1 MFEHLTS
8 SDERPTAVVVA
19 VQFPDVSD
27 AELASSI
34 AELER
39 LAKTLGLDP
48 VGRLTQRRGSL
59 ATGNV
64 VGEGKLKEL
73 AEWTGGTGVVPVYVK
88 PGSRQA
94 AARAD
99 AAEAEAEAG
108 DDEADEAGDA
118 EAGADEADA
127 EADGEAGDDSA
138 DGAEAGDAEA
148 DAEVSDAEAGTEASA
163 SAAGDA
169 EAGTEAGDDEADG
182 EASTEASA
190 SAGGDGE
197 ASDAKTSDA
206 KGSDTRA
213 SDAKASDAG
222 RRGRGGRAGKRDAGD
237 GDKPAPRATVV
248 LVDHDLTPT
257 QQRNLERATGVDV
270 LDRTSVILEI
280 FHRHARTREARLQVE
295 IARLKY
301 LAPRL
306 REGGGGGDRVR
317 GGVGGKGAGE
327 TSLELDRRRIRD
339 RIAELRHEL
348 GQIEGGSKTR
358 RERRSDLPTVALVGY
373 TNAGK
378 SSLMRALT
386 STEVYIADK
395 LFATLDTT
403 VRRLQPPTEP
413 PILVSDTVGF
423 IKKLP
428 HDLVASF
435 RSTLDEAGDADLLLH
450 VIDASDAAHADQLAV
465 TREVL
470 TEIGADAVPTWLLL
484 NKIDRVDEAGR
495 AALAERYP
503 GALQLSA
510 KDPGDVI
517 ELHEKL
523 IEQFAGKLEDAE
535 LDVPWTAQRLVH
547 QIHERTT
554 VLGEEHH
561 DTGTRL
567 KIRAPSRILSEL
579 RAALEAATAS

>member
-1 MFEHLTS
+1 MFDQLTAS
-8 SDERPTAVVVA
+8 SRRPTAVVVA
-19 VQFPDVSD
+19 VQLPDVSD
-27 AELASSI
+27 AELDSSI

-39 LAKTLGLDP
+39 LARTLGLDP
-48 VGRLTQRRGSL
+48 VGRVTQRRSRL
-59 ATGNV
+59 ASGIV

-73 AEWTGGTGVVPVYVK
+73 AGWTGGTGVVPVYEK
-88 PGSRQA
+88 PGRRKPKA
-94 AARAD
+94 EGDDEAED
-99 AAEAEAEAG
+99 AVVEEDSEPEAEAG
-108 DDEADEAGDA
+108 DAAAD
-118 EAGADEADA
+118 
-127 EADGEAGDDSA
+127 
-138 DGAEAGDAEA
+138 
-148 DAEVSDAEAGTEASA
+148 VA

-169 EAGTEAGDDEADG
+169 
-182 EASTEASA
+182 
-190 SAGGDGE
+190 
-197 ASDAKTSDA
+197 
-206 KGSDTRA
+206 
-213 SDAKASDAG
+213 
-222 RRGRGGRAGKRDAGD
+222 
-237 GDKPAPRATVV
+237 PRAEIV

-257 QQRNLERATGVDV
+257 QQRNLERATGADV

-280 FHRHARTREARLQVE
+280 FYRHARTREARLQVE

-317 GGVGGKGAGE
+317 GGIGGKGAGE
-327 TSLELDRRRIRD
+327 TALELDRRRIRD
-339 RIAELRHEL
+339 RIAELRGEL
-348 GQIEGGSKTR
+348 AQIEGGSRTR

-386 STEVYIADK
+386 STDVYVADK

-450 VIDASDAAHADQLAV
+450 IVDASDAAHADHIAV

-470 TEIGADAVPTWLLL
+470 REIGAHAVPTLIVL
-484 NKIDRVDEAGR
+484 NKIDRVDPAGR
-495 AALAERYP
+495 VALARRYP
-503 GALQLSA
+503 TALQLSA
-510 KDPGDVI
+510 KDSADVASLR
-517 ELHEKL
+517 ERL

-535 LDVPWTAQRLVH
+535 LDVPWAAQRIVH
-547 QIHERTT
+547 AAHERAT
-554 VLGEEHH
+554 VLAEHH
-561 DTGTRL
+561 HDAGTRL
-567 KIRAPSRILSEL
+567 TIRAPSRVVSEL
-579 RAALEAATAS
+579 RAALKTSA

>member
-1 MFEHLTS
+1 MLQQVTAS
-8 SDERPTAVVVA
+8 TERPTAVVVA
-19 VQFPDVSD
+19 VQLPDVGD

-39 LAKTLGLDP
+39 LARTLGLDP
-48 VGRLTQRRGSL
+48 VGRVTQRRARL
-59 ATGNV
+59 APV
-64 VGEGKLKEL
+64 VVIGEGKLQEL
-73 AEWTGGTGVVPVYVK
+73 AGWTGGTGVVPAYQK
-88 PGSRQA
+88 PGRRKA
-94 AARAD
+94 AADDD
-99 AAEAEAEAG
+99 AA
-108 DDEADEAGDA
+108 DGDA
-118 EAGADEADA
+118 EATA
-127 EADGEAGDDSA
+127 GERE
-138 DGAEAGDAEA
+138 DGALD
-148 DAEVSDAEAGTEASA
+148 GT
-163 SAAGDA
+163 
-169 EAGTEAGDDEADG
+169 DDEDG
-182 EASTEASA
+182 GHPEQRDAV
-190 SAGGDGE
+190 GDGE
-197 ASDAKTSDA
+197 PADAAARDA
-206 KGSDTRA
+206 RGHDDERA
-213 SDAKASDAG
+213 GQDRGPVPRD
-222 RRGRGGRAGKRDAGD
+222 GRGDEPRDAAGPGGAALREARAGAGM
-237 GDKPAPRATVV
+237 ASSTSEPRAQIV

-257 QQRNLERATGVDV
+257 QQRNLERATGADV

-317 GGVGGKGAGE
+317 GGIGGKGAGE
-327 TSLELDRRRIRD
+327 SALELDRRRIRD

-348 GQIEGGSKTR
+348 AQIEGGSRTR

-386 STEVYIADK
+386 STDVYVADK

-413 PILVSDTVGF
+413 PVLVTDTVGF

-450 VIDASDAAHADQLAV
+450 IVDASDLAHADHIAV

-470 TEIGADAVPTWLLL
+470 RDIAADAVPTLIVL
-484 NKIDRVDEAGR
+484 NKIDRVDPAGR
-495 AALAERYP
+495 AALADRYP
-503 GALQLSA
+503 TALQLSA
-510 KDPGDVI
+510 KAPADVAALR
-517 ELHEKL
+517 ERL

-535 LDVPWTAQRLVH
+535 LDVPWVAQRVVH
-547 QIHERTT
+547 AIHERAT
-554 VLGEEHH
+554 VLAEHH
-561 DTGTRL
+561 HDAGTRL
-567 KIRAPSRILSEL
+567 TIRAPGRVLAEL
-579 RAALEAATAS
+579 RAALAAAAS

>member
-1 MFEHLTS
+1 MFEHLTAQ
-8 SDERPTAVVVA
+8 DKRPTAVVVA

-27 AELASSI
+27 AELGSSI

-48 VGRLTQRRGSL
+48 VGRLTQRRSGL
-59 ATGNV
+59 ATGIV
-64 VGEGKLKEL
+64 LGEGKLKEL
-73 AEWTGGTGVVPVYVK
+73 AEWTGGTGVVPAYSK
-88 PGSRQA
+88 PGRAKASEEDDEDDEDDDDAPEQVTA
-94 AARAD
+94 SDGSAPEAAD
-99 AAEAEAEAG
+99 AATSG
-108 DDEADEAGDA
+108 S
-118 EAGADEADA
+118 ADA
-127 EADGEAGDDSA
+127 AQVEAVE
-138 DGAEAGDAEA
+138 
-148 DAEVSDAEAGTEASA
+148 
-163 SAAGDA
+163 
-169 EAGTEAGDDEADG
+169 
-182 EASTEASA
+182 
-190 SAGGDGE
+190 
-197 ASDAKTSDA
+197 
-206 KGSDTRA
+206 
-213 SDAKASDAG
+213 
-222 RRGRGGRAGKRDAGD
+222 
-237 GDKPAPRATVV
+237 KPPARATVV

-306 REGGGGGDRVR
+306 REGSGGGDRVR

-339 RIAELRHEL
+339 RIAELKHEL
-348 GQIEGGSKTR
+348 GQIEGGSRTR

-386 STEVYIADK
+386 STDVYVADK

-450 VIDASDAAHADQLAV
+450 VVDASDAAHADQIAV

-470 TEIGADAVPTWLLL
+470 AEIGADVVPTWILL
-484 NKIDRVDEAGR
+484 NKIDRVDAETR
-495 AALAERYP
+495 AQLAERYP
-503 GALQLSA
+503 TALQLSA
-510 KDPGDVI
+510 KQPSDVV
-517 ELHEKL
+517 ELRDRL

-535 LDVPWTAQRLVH
+535 LDVPWTAQRVVH
-547 QIHERTT
+547 QIHERAT
-554 VLGEEHH
+554 VLAEEHH

-567 KIRAPSRILSEL
+567 TVRAPSRILAEL
-579 RAALEAATAS
+579 KAQLKPPA